1 MERYTYSEQSSMYYK
16 LHGDDYYPCVT
27 MREKLSIGNW
37 GARRHRYLREH
48 KKALYVGL
56 FLSDK
61 LEAHIKE
68 IDQQAE
74 LMFFRLINQLKTTY
88 GVTEQLKEDNQGEW
102 IQKMNSIYAQAT
114 EMVNDEL
121 IFR

>member
-1 MERYTYSEQSSMYYK
+1 MERHIYSEPSSMYYK
-16 LHGDDYYPCVT
+16 LYGDDYYPCVT
-27 MREKLSIGNW
+27 MQEKLSIGNW
-37 GARRHRYLREH
+37 GTRRHRYLREH
-48 KKALYVGL
+48 EKALYVGL
-56 FLSDK
+56 LLSDK

-74 LMFFRLINQLKTTY
+74 LMFFRLVNQLKTTY
-88 GVTEQLKEDNQGEW
+88 GVTERLKENNQGEW

>member
-1 MERYTYSEQSSMYYK
+1 MGPPIHLLILLY
-16 LHGDDYYPCVT
+16 
-27 MREKLSIGNW
+27 
-37 GARRHRYLREH
+37 
-48 KKALYVGL
+48 YVGL
-56 FLSDK
+56 LLSNK

-74 LMFFRLINQLKTTY
+74 LMFFRLVNQLKTTC
-88 GVTEQLKEDNQGEW
+88 GVTERLKENNQGEW
-102 IQKMNSIYAQAT
+102 IQKTNSIYAQAT